1 MAAPNFRRFVEGTW
15 RTACFHRCKAS
26 TRQRMDSA
34 LRTQL
39 LPVFGEQRLNE
50 ITASAVHEWFDRYSE
65 TAPAGANR
73 VLDILRQIFNYGIE
87 CGHLDSNPAR
97 GVRHNP
103 RPRVTR
109 FLSQGEVARVHAALD
124 AHRGRGSGQQQA
136 AIIRLLLLTGVGRVS
151 SCSCAGRRSTEACC
165 DWPTARPG
173 HERSVSARP
182 LRR

>member
-1 MAAPNFRRFVEGTW
+1 MAVPSFERFVEGSW
-15 RTACFHRCKAS
+15 RTACFDRCKPS
-26 TRQRMDSA
+26 TRRRMDSA

-39 LPVFGEQRLNE
+39 LPTFGGRRLDE
-50 ITASAVHEWFDRYSE
+50 IGSSTVHAWFDRYSQ

-73 VLDILRQIFNYGIE
+73 VLDILRQIFNYAIE

-109 FLSQGEVARVHAALD
+109 FLSQDEVRRVYAALD

-136 AIIRLLLLTGVGRVS
+136 DIISYASSSLPDVGKANWWS
-151 SCSCAGRRSTEACC
+151 SAGRRSAMACSG
-165 DWPTARPG
+165 WPTARPDR
-173 HERSVSARP
+173 ERSS
-182 LRR
+182 

>member
-97 GVRHNP
+97 GVRHN
-103 RPRVTR
+103 
-109 FLSQGEVARVHAALD
+109 
-124 AHRGRGSGQQQA
+124 RGRGSPASCRKERWRVSTPRWMHTEA
-136 AIIRLLLLTGVGRVS
+136 AGRVDS
-151 SCSCAGRRSTEACC
+151 K
-165 DWPTARPG
+165 
-173 HERSVSARP
+173 RP
-182 LRR
+182 LSVFFC